1 MTGAGSREPGAGSS
15 VPKAPPVP
23 GSRFPVPGVV
33 AAFAVMV
40 VGFWLADQIGQA
52 ILSAQ
57 GLTGSSPVSGVPV
70 AIVLGLLL
78 RNTLPLPASLSPGL
92 KFATTA
98 ILRAGIVLVGI
109 RLSFFDVVKLGIAGL
124 PVVLAAIATGLV
136 FVTWFNKKLGLPPR
150 LGTLIAAGTSICGVT
165 AIVSVAPAI
174 EADEREVAYAVA
186 NVVAFGLMGMLLYPY
201 FAHAVLGSS
210 ETIGLFLGTA
220 VHDTS
225 QVVGAAL
232 TYKQV
237 YGDDVVLRVATVT
250 KLTRNIFLAAVIP
263 ILTWMHIRANAAI
276 GSGGIG
282 GVSIGSLVPGF
293 VYGFVGMAVVR
304 SIGDATL
311 GSSGA
316 ALGVWDAASWGS
328 ITKQLG
334 DFWAS
339 QVLLGTAM
347 AAVGLNTNFAVFK
360 GVGLKPF
367 AVGMAGALV
376 VGAVGM
382 TMAILFGR
390 FVHL

>member
-1 MTGAGSREPGAGSS
+1 MTGAGSREPGAGNSA
-15 VPKAPPVP
+15 PKSVP
-23 GSRFPVPGVV
+23 GSRFPVPGIV
-33 AAFAVMV
+33 AAFVVMLA
-40 VGFWLADQIGQA
+40 GFWLADLIGQQ
-52 ILSAQ
+52 LLRAQ
-57 GLTGSSPVSGVPV
+57 GLTGSSPISGVPV

-92 KFATTA
+92 KYATTT
-98 ILRAGIVLVGI
+98 ILRTGIVLVGI
-109 RLSFFDVVKLGIAGL
+109 RLSFFDVVKLGVAGL
-124 PVVLAAIATGLV
+124 PVVVAAIATGLI
-136 FVTWFNKKLGLPPR
+136 FVTWFNRKLGLPPR

-165 AIVSVAPAI
+165 AIVSTAPAI
-174 EADEREVAYAVA
+174 DADEREVAYAVA
-186 NVVAFGLMGMLLYPY
+186 NVVAFGLIGMLLYPY
-201 FAHAVLGSS
+201 LAHSILASS

-263 ILTWMHIRANAAI
+263 ILTWMHIRANKV
-276 GSGGIG
+276 GTGGIG
-282 GVSIGSLVPGF
+282 AVSTTLVPGF
-293 VYGFVGMAVVR
+293 VVGFLAMAVLR

-311 GSSGA
+311 GSTGA
-316 ALGVWDAASWGS
+316 AFGLLTAETWTSV
-328 ITKQLG
+328 TKDLG

-360 GVGLKPF
+360 GVGMKPF
-367 AVGMAGALV
+367 VVGMAGALV

-382 TMAILFGR
+382 TMAILLGR

>member
-1 MTGAGSREPGAGSS
+1 M
-15 VPKAPPVP
+15 KN
-23 GSRFPVPGVV
+23 VPGVV
-33 AAFAVMV
+33 AALIVMLA
-40 VGFWLADQIGQA
+40 GFWLADVIGQQ
-52 ILSAQ
+52 ILAAQ

-78 RNTLPLPASLSPGL
+78 RNTLPLPASLAPGL
-92 KFATTA
+92 KFATTTV
-98 ILRAGIVLVGI
+98 LRAGIVIVGI
-109 RLSFFDVVKLGIAGL
+109 RLSLFDVLKLGLAGL
-124 PVVLAAIATGLV
+124 PVVLAAIATGML
-136 FVTWFNKKLGLPPR
+136 FVTWFNRKLGLPPR

-165 AIVSVAPAI
+165 AIVSTAPAI

-201 FAHAVLGSS
+201 LAHSVLGTS

-263 ILTWMHIRANAAI
+263 FLTWMHRRAHSARI
-276 GSGGIG
+276 GSGGVG
-282 GVSIGSLVPGF
+282 LVSSLVPGF
-293 VYGFVGMAVVR
+293 VIGFLGMAVVR
-304 SIGDATL
+304 SIGDGTL
-311 GSSGA
+311 GAYGA
-316 ALGVWDAASWGS
+316 AFGLLNAETWAS
-328 ITKQLG
+328 ITKALG

-339 QVLLGTAM
+339 QVFLGTAM

-367 AVGMAGALV
+367 VVGMAGAVV

-382 TMAILFGR
+382 TMAIIFGG

>member
-1 MTGAGSREPGAGSS
+1 MLA
-15 VPKAPPVP
+15 
-23 GSRFPVPGVV
+23 
-33 AAFAVMV
+33 
-40 VGFWLADQIGQA
+40 GFWLADRLGQQILA
-52 ILSAQ
+52 AQ

-78 RNTLPLPASLSPGL
+78 RNTLPLPASLTPGL
-92 KFATTA
+92 KFATTT

-109 RLSFFDVVKLGIAGL
+109 RLSLFDVLKLGVAGL
-124 PVVLAAIATGLV
+124 PVVIAAIATGMV
-136 FVTWFNKKLGLPPR
+136 FVTWFNRKLGLPPR

-165 AIVSVAPAI
+165 AIVSTAPAI

-186 NVVAFGLMGMLLYPY
+186 NVVAFGLFGMLTYPY
-201 FAHAVLGSS
+201 LAHAFLPSS

-263 ILTWMHIRANAAI
+263 ILTWMHMRSAQGAQAAH
-276 GSGGIG
+276 GAR
-282 GVSIGSLVPGF
+282 GVSFMKYVPGF
-293 VYGFVGMAVVR
+293 VLGFLAMAVVR
-304 SIGDATL
+304 SLGDWTL
-311 GSSGA
+311 TSNGA
-316 ALGVWDAASWGS
+316 AMGIWDAAQWTA
-328 ITKQLG
+328 ITKSLG
-334 DFWAS
+334 DYWAS
-339 QVLLGTAM
+339 QILLGTAM

-382 TMAILFGR
+382 VMAVLLGR

>member
-1 MTGAGSREPGAGSS
+1 L
-15 VPKAPPVP
+15 KQ
-23 GSRFPVPGVV
+23 VPGVV
-33 AAFAVMV
+33 AAFVVMLA
-40 VGFWLADQIGQA
+40 GFWLADIIGQQ
-52 ILSAQ
+52 ILKAQ
-57 GLTGSSPVSGVPV
+57 GLTGSSPLSGVPV

-78 RNTLPLPASLSPGL
+78 RNLLSLPASLNPGL
-92 KFATTA
+92 KFATTT

-109 RLSFFDVVKLGIAGL
+109 RLSVFDVMKLGAAGL
-124 PVVLAAIATGLV
+124 PVVLAAIVTGLV
-136 FVTWFNKKLGLPPR
+136 FVTWFNRKLGLPPR

-165 AIVSVAPAI
+165 AIVSTAPAI

-186 NVVAFGLMGMLLYPY
+186 NVVAFGLFGMLVYPY
-201 FAHAVLGSS
+201 LAHAVLPTS

-225 QVVGAAL
+225 QVVGSAL

-263 ILTWMHIRANAAI
+263 LLTWMHLKGKGVA
-276 GSGGIG
+276 GGASATRIDF
-282 GVSIGSLVPGF
+282 SKLVPGF
-293 VYGFVGMAVVR
+293 VLGFLAMAVVR
-304 SIGDATL
+304 SVGDWTL
-311 GSSGA
+311 GANGA
-316 ALGVWDAASWGS
+316 AFGVWDAARWASL
-328 ITKQLG
+328 TKSLG
-334 DFWAS
+334 DYWAS
-339 QVLLGTAM
+339 QILLGTAM

-367 AVGMAGALV
+367 AVGMAGAFV

-382 TMAILFGR
+382 TMAIIFGR

>member
-1 MTGAGSREPGAGSS
+1 MKRTFAQASTSA
-15 VPKAPPVP
+15 KATADKTV
-23 GSRFPVPGVV
+23 GKQLPGV
-33 AAFAVMV
+33 AAALVVMLA
-40 VGFWLADQIGQA
+40 GFWLADQIGHA
-52 ILSAQ
+52 ILAAQ

-78 RNTLPLPASLSPGL
+78 RNTLPLPATLTPGL
-92 KFATTA
+92 KFATTT

-109 RLSFFDVVKLGIAGL
+109 RLSLFDVLKLGIAGL
-124 PVVLAAIATGLV
+124 PVVLAAIATGLW

-186 NVVAFGLMGMLLYPY
+186 NVVAFGLFGMLFYPY
-201 FAHAVLGSS
+201 LAHAVLGSS

-263 ILTWMHIRANAAI
+263 FLTWQHLRSTQSAI
-276 GSGGIG
+276 GAARKKLSWQ
-282 GVSIGSLVPGF
+282 SLVPGF
-293 VYGFVGMAVVR
+293 VVGFLAMAVMR

-311 GSSGA
+311 GSRGA
-316 ALGVWDAASWGS
+316 AFGVWDAAAWAS

-334 DFWAS
+334 DYWAS
-339 QVLLGTAM
+339 QILLGTAM

-367 AVGMAGALV
+367 AVGMAGAL
-376 VGAVGM
+376 AVGSVGM
-382 TMAILFGR
+382 LMAVIFGR

>member
-1 MTGAGSREPGAGSS
+1 VKYA
-15 VPKAPPVP
+15 
-23 GSRFPVPGVV
+23 PGVA
-33 AAFAVMV
+33 AAFVVMLA
-40 VGFWLADQIGQA
+40 GFWLADAIGRQILA
-52 ILSAQ
+52 AQ
-57 GLTGSSPVSGVPV
+57 GLSGSSPVSGVPV
-70 AIVLGLLL
+70 AILLGLLL
-78 RNTLPLPASLSPGL
+78 RNTLPLPQSLAPGL
-92 KFATTA
+92 KFATTT

-109 RLSFFDVVKLGIAGL
+109 RLSLFDVVKLGIAGL
-124 PVVLAAIATGLV
+124 PVVLGAIVTGML
-136 FVTWFNKKLGLPPR
+136 FVTWFNRKLGLPPR

-165 AIVSVAPAI
+165 AIVSTAPAI

-186 NVVAFGLMGMLLYPY
+186 NVVAFGLIGMLLYPY
-201 FAHAVLGSS
+201 LAHSVLSTS

-225 QVVGAAL
+225 QVVGSAL

-263 ILTWMHIRANAAI
+263 ILTWMHRRSQATRI
-276 GSGGIG
+276 GTGGATATTT
-282 GVSIGSLVPGF
+282 SLVPGF
-293 VYGFVGMAVVR
+293 VIGFVLMALVR
-304 SIGDATL
+304 TIGDATL
-311 GSSGA
+311 GSTGA
-316 ALGVWDAASWGS
+316 AFGFINAGSWASL
-328 ITKQLG
+328 TRDLG

-367 AVGMAGALV
+367 AVGMAGAVV

-382 TMAILFGR
+382 SLAILLGR
-390 FVHL
+390 FVHLQ

>member
-1 MTGAGSREPGAGSS
+1 MLA
-15 VPKAPPVP
+15 
-23 GSRFPVPGVV
+23 
-33 AAFAVMV
+33 
-40 VGFWLADQIGQA
+40 GFWLAELIGRQILA
-52 ILSAQ
+52 AQ

-78 RNTLPLPASLSPGL
+78 RNTLPLPASLTPGL
-92 KFATTA
+92 KFATTT

-109 RLSFFDVVKLGIAGL
+109 RLSVFDVLKLGIAGI
-124 PVVLAAIATGLV
+124 PVVLAAIATGMI
-136 FVTWFNKKLGLPPR
+136 FVTWFNRRLGLPPR

-165 AIVSVAPAI
+165 AIVSTAPAI

-186 NVVAFGLMGMLLYPY
+186 NVVAFGLFGMLTYPY
-201 FAHAVLGSS
+201 LAHALLPTS

-263 ILTWMHIRANAAI
+263 ILTWMHVRSQRTIGAGAI
-276 GSGGIG
+276 GA
-282 GVSIGSLVPGF
+282 VSITSLVPGF
-293 VYGFVGMAVVR
+293 VIGFLAMAAVR
-304 SIGDATL
+304 SAGDWTL
-311 GSSGA
+311 STNGA
-316 ALGVWDAASWGS
+316 AFGLWDAAAWSS

-334 DFWAS
+334 DYWAS
-339 QVLLGTAM
+339 QILLGTAM

-382 TMAILFGR
+382 MMALLLGR
-390 FVHL
+390 FVIL

>member
-1 MTGAGSREPGAGSS
+1 MLA
-15 VPKAPPVP
+15 
-23 GSRFPVPGVV
+23 
-33 AAFAVMV
+33 
-40 VGFWLADQIGQA
+40 GFWLADRIGQQ
-52 ILSAQ
+52 ILAAQ
-57 GLTGSSPVSGVPV
+57 GLTGSSPVSGVPI

-78 RNTLPLPASLSPGL
+78 RNTLPLPASLTPGL
-92 KFATTA
+92 KFATTT

-109 RLSFFDVVKLGIAGL
+109 RLSLFDVLKLGVAGL
-124 PVVLAAIATGLV
+124 PVVIAAIATGLL

-165 AIVSVAPAI
+165 AIVSTAPAI

-186 NVVAFGLMGMLLYPY
+186 NVVAFGLFGMLVYPY
-201 FAHAVLGSS
+201 LAHALLPSS

-263 ILTWMHIRANAAI
+263 ILTWMHVRDAQGAQ
-276 GSGGIG
+276 
-282 GVSIGSLVPGF
+282 GVKGARGASLMKYVPGF
-293 VYGFVGMAVVR
+293 VIGFLAMAVVR
-304 SIGDATL
+304 SLGDWTL
-311 GSSGA
+311 TNNGA
-316 ALGVWDAASWGS
+316 ALGIWDAGQWGA
-328 ITKQLG
+328 ITKSIG
-334 DFWAS
+334 DYWAS
-339 QVLLGTAM
+339 QILLGTAM
-347 AAVGLNTNFAVFK
+347 AGVGLNTSFAVFK

-382 TMAILFGR
+382 VMALLLGR